1 MQPIESALN
10 LLKMHKVCWT
20 RTQPIEN
27 AHTLQ
32 LYLRHVSARTL
43 SAAAYN
49 KAS

>member
-1 MQPIESALN
+1 MQPSDGALN
-10 LLKMHKVCWT
+10 MLNMYSACWE

-27 AHTLQ
+27 AHDLQ

-49 KAS
+49 KA